1 MHQMQQ
7 HIKSTGISIA
17 TDFSIPS
24 SASTTAD
31 STHVGAGVRRSV
43 PRPRVTG
50 GPGPGAARGLE
61 TDDEV

>member
-1 MHQMQQ
+1 MHN
-7 HIKSTGISIA
+7 IKSTGISIA

-24 SASTTAD
+24 PASTTAD

-50 GPGPGAARGLE
+50 GPGPARGKSG
-61 TDDEV
+61 D